1 MPDHISS
8 FLRYLRLELN
18 RSELTCTA
26 YGHDLREFAGWL
38 ATPERPFSAET
49 VTTSD
54 IRAWLSCLSRAGD
67 APVTI
72 RRKTQSLRAFFR
84 YLLRRRVIDSNP
96 AADIV
101 LAKTRRSLPN
111 FVPAA
116 EMERV
121 VDSLDTSSRAADAT
135 EEERLE
141 EIAVTLLY
149 TTGMR
154 RAELLSLR
162 DADID
167 YSRLELRVTGKRSKQ
182 RVIPIAGPMAEH
194 LKEWIAWRDAQYP
207 SSPSP
212 LLLTFKG
219 APLSKTRLAA
229 MVGRALASTSA
240 RRKSP
245 HALRHTF
252 ATAMLNEGADLNS
265 VKEMLGHASL
275 STTQIYTHVSF
286 AEMREAYRH
295 AHPRAKEE

>member
-8 FLRYLRLELN
+8 FLRYLRL
-18 RSELTCTA
+18 
-26 YGHDLREFAGWL
+26 DPREFAGWL
-38 ATPERPFSAET
+38 ATPEHPFSAET

-84 YLLRRRVIDSNP
+84 YLLRRRVIDANP

-167 YSRLELRVTGKRSKQ
+167 FSRLE
-182 RVIPIAGPMAEH
+182 

-207 SSPSP
+207 SSPST

-219 APLSKTRLAA
+219 APLSKTKLAA